1 MTIELGNIEKQL
13 ADVGECNTPPLDLWH
28 PELSGSIDIRISR
41 DGHWYHDGTI
51 ITRDAMVRLFASI
64 LRRESDGEYY
74 LVTPVEKWRIRVD
87 MQPLLVRDV
96 RWGHGDKE
104 HTLQATL
111 NTGKIFDIN
120 EQHPLFLEPRMDNIA
135 AIELPHG
142 LAALFTRN
150 AWYQLVELAE
160 KGQNPVVVVSAGQP
174 YQLLE

>member
-1 MTIELGNIEKQL
+1 
-13 ADVGECNTPPLDLWH
+13 
-28 PELSGSIDIRISR
+28 
-41 DGHWYHDGTI
+41 
-51 ITRDAMVRLFASI
+51 MVRLFASI